1 MADKTDMR
9 TSRSSLAMIA
19 LGLGVLGISAVKAF
33 DAARTPFALFL
44 AAVILVEL
52 FEDADR
58 ERSREPIQP
67 DRFRLSCAVQIAG
80 VIVLGPW
87 AGALVAAAGV
97 AAGGLFHGRALR
109 SLLFEVSA
117 YAVAACVGGLAFEV
131 AGGDV
136 GSLRLLDDLLA
147 FVALT
152 LTYLTARTVLLD
164 VLRGRENFDPRLVVS
179 AG

>member
-1 MADKTDMR
+1 MFFPTSPRPPRATILQVESGIDPSLSGRPDMADKTDMR

-67 DRFRLSCAVQIAG
+67 DRFRLSCAVQI
-80 VIVLGPW
+80 
-87 AGALVAAAGV
+87 
-97 AAGGLFHGRALR
+97 GRA
-109 SLLFEVSA
+109 S
-117 YAVAACVGGLAFEV
+117 C
-131 AGGDV
+131 
-136 GSLRLLDDLLA
+136 
-147 FVALT
+147 
-152 LTYLTARTVLLD
+152 
-164 VLRGRENFDPRLVVS
+164 RERV
-179 AG
+179 